1 MFLGASV
8 ISVIEVLEVIIRIVA
23 NVCCEKRSKHGTN
36 KVENLDQKKPI
47 PKTSAFQKKTDL
59 FLV

>member
-23 NVCCEKRSKHGTN
+23 NICEKRSKHGTS
-36 KVENLDQKKPI
+36 KVEDLKQNKST
-47 PKTSAFQKKTDL
+47 PKTDYFREKSNL

>member
-23 NVCCEKRSKHGTN
+23 NICEKRSKHGTN

-47 PKTSAFQKKTDL
+47 PKTSGFQNKTDL